1 MIVLELNM
9 RFRCIKLL
17 FRRKIMLSYKD
28 VVSFIISLLLITSVM
43 LLNNHSFTLPAYS
56 ATTCS
61 NLPISA
67 ATANG
72 AESTNPVSNAVD
84 NNLATRWSNLGLGS
98 WIRLDL
104 GSQKTVCSVDISWY
118 NGNQRVNTFNI
129 AVSNDGT
136 AFTTVFSGKSSGTTT
151 AAEKYDFTDTQA
163 RYVKITVTGN
173 TQSDWVSISEIRVF
187 GDVITPPS
195 SNCDINLPISAI
207 TASGNDGNVPSN
219 VLDNNLNTRWAN
231 LGIGSWIRAD
241 LGSTQ
246 NICSVD
252 IAWYVGNTRQ
262 SNFVIATSTD
272 GTTFSNVLTT
282 TSSGTTLNSEKYT
295 IPSTNARYV
304 RVTVNGNTA
313 NAWASITEL
322 DIFRSK
328 SSSNSPPTANSQSV
342 SVNKDTPKAITLAA
356 SDPNGD
362 TLTYTKL
369 TNPVHGTLTGT
380 APSLTYTP
388 STGYTGSDSF
398 TFKAND
404 GKVDSN
410 VATISITISSSS
422 PAGTDKFGIK
432 KLYATKSAGEEWFLN
447 MANPTSDA
455 RFNPQNTITKN
466 SDGSWKMKSSKVR
479 MGVYT
484 SSGYSS
490 SKIPTLDHSKI
501 ASKGY
506 MLAPN
511 DWKNIEMTMYAK
523 VNVAGSDD
531 NFAPYGRGGRH
542 TGGGYPDG
550 CEGSAYKGD
559 LFFSGKVRFAKEQWH
574 VSYVFTNYETGT
586 TSIKGKWVG
595 FKFVV
600 YNFQLSGKTVVKT
613 ELWLDKNNDG
623 NFVKV
628 DENVDKGGWGNT
640 GRECNGAPDQIITW
654 GGPIATFRWDTATDV
669 DFKNLSVRE
678 IQPPQ

>member
-1 MIVLELNM
+1 M
-9 RFRCIKLL
+9 
-17 FRRKIMLSYKD
+17 
-28 VVSFIISLLLITSVM
+28 ISL
-43 LLNNHSFTLPAYS
+43 Y
-56 ATTCS
+56 
-61 NLPISA
+61 
-67 ATANG
+67 
-72 AESTNPVSNAVD
+72 
-84 NNLATRWSNLGLGS
+84 R
-98 WIRLDL
+98 
-104 GSQKTVCSVDISWY
+104 
-118 NGNQRVNTFNI
+118 NQF
-129 AVSNDGT
+129 
-136 AFTTVFSGKSSGTTT
+136 
-151 AAEKYDFTDTQA
+151 
-163 RYVKITVTGN
+163 
-173 TQSDWVSISEIRVF
+173 
-187 GDVITPPS
+187 
-195 SNCDINLPISAI
+195 
-207 TASGNDGNVPSN
+207 
-219 VLDNNLNTRWAN
+219 
-231 LGIGSWIRAD
+231 
-241 LGSTQ
+241 
-246 NICSVD
+246 
-252 IAWYVGNTRQ
+252 
-262 SNFVIATSTD
+262 
-272 GTTFSNVLTT
+272 
-282 TSSGTTLNSEKYT
+282 
-295 IPSTNARYV
+295 
-304 RVTVNGNTA
+304 
-313 NAWASITEL
+313 
-322 DIFRSK
+322 
-328 SSSNSPPTANSQSV
+328 NSPPIANSKSV
-342 SVNKDTPKAITLAA
+342 IVNKDTPTAITLTA
-356 SDPNGD
+356 SDPDGN

-369 TNPVHGTLTGT
+369 TNPAHGTLTGT

-398 TFKAND
+398 TFKVND
-404 GKVDSN
+404 GNVDSN
-410 VATISITISSSS
+410 IATISITISPSST
-422 PAGTDKFGIK
+422 AGTDKFGIK
-432 KLYATKSAGEEWFLN
+432 KLYSTKSSGEEWFMN
-447 MANPTSDA
+447 MVNPTSDA

-466 SDGSWKMKSSKVR
+466 SDGSWKMKSSQVR

-501 ASKGY
+501 AAKGY

-600 YNFQLSGKTVVKT
+600 YNFQLSGKTAVKT

-628 DENVDKGGWGNT
+628 DENVDKGGWGNA
-640 GRECNGAPDQIITW
+640 GGECNGAPDQIITW

-678 IQPPQ
+678 ILPPQ